1 MRRYCATLATA
12 LVALVAFEQPLLAT
26 VAANGESDSWDY
38 ARYYSCTERLFRRPG
53 PEITLHNALVV
64 TLDILDDTCNCQLY
78 ITLVQQGSGNP
89 ISGRVMLAYP
99 ESEPPLAASE
109 SIPDA
114 GCPMVRVRLLD
125 KSLLNSNKLLQH
137 VLSLGSIQMPIVPE
151 PVIWLHGIHYTIW
164 ISAVWAENEYRFI
177 APGDERDESD
187 FNKLDSWIRE
197 LRRLLR
203 LDCSNLATVNLS
215 TQGEGEG
222 R

>member
-1 MRRYCATLATA
+1 
-12 LVALVAFEQPLLAT
+12 
-26 VAANGESDSWDY
+26 
-38 ARYYSCTERLFRRPG
+38 
-53 PEITLHNALVV
+53 
-64 TLDILDDTCNCQLY
+64 
-78 ITLVQQGSGNP
+78 
-89 ISGRVMLAYP
+89 MLAYP

-109 SIPDA
+109 SIPYA